1 MLIRELTT
9 DQCFDLLERSNLG
22 RLACARDGQPYIVP
36 VNYSFDRVRKCLYVF
51 STIGQKVAWMREN
64 PKVCV
69 EVDEV
74 RDKDHWTTVVIFG
87 RYEEITDG
95 DTDARKRAQD
105 LFQHRVE
112 WWFPAAGKLPEKEA
126 EAVVL
131 YRIVIDRLSGRHASR
146 GTKA

>member
-9 DQCFDLLERSNLG
+9 EQCLDLVEDTSLG
-22 RLACARDGQPYIVP
+22 HLACARDDQPYIVP
-36 VNYSFDRVRKCLYVF
+36 INYSFDRVRKCLYVF
-51 STIGQKVAWMREN
+51 STVGQKVAWMRAN

-87 RYEEITDG
+87 RYEEMGDG
-95 DTDARKRAQD
+95 EADARKRAQE
-105 LFQHRVE
+105 LFQNRVE
-112 WWFPAAGKLPEKEA
+112 WWFPAAGKLAEKEA

-131 YRIVIDRLSGRHASR
+131 YRIVIDRLSGRRASR
-146 GTKA
+146 ETKV